1 MSTWSFIPKV
11 NGKYVLDKDGKEVKI
26 DVDIEADPQ
35 DITVEAAVDG
45 ELIKPN
51 YLLPDAVYNV
61 LKWVA
66 LLLLPTCAWLIT
78 ALSDVWGIP
87 MASQISMT
95 LNIIGT
101 FIAALIGVSAL
112 QNQR

>member
-1 MSTWSFIPKV
+1 MS
-11 NGKYVLDKDGKEVKI
+11 KI
-26 DVDIEADPQ
+26 DD
-35 DITVEAAVDG
+35 
-45 ELIKPN
+45 KPTQTN
-51 YLLPDAVYNV
+51 YLLPDNVYNV

-66 LLLLPTCAWLIT
+66 LLLLPTCAWLVT